1 MTIAV
6 LTAGTVTLT
15 GAAVE
20 YGMGTVTTGKTVV
33 LETDLSAMAA
43 GDVIEIRCYTR
54 AGMVSATDR
63 LLFKQSF
70 TDAQG
75 EPNFQTIPVC
85 APYSVI
91 FRAIQPTGTARAV
104 PFDIFSID

>member
-1 MTIAV
+1 MAIAV
-6 LTAGTVTLT
+6 LNAGTVTLT
-15 GAAVE
+15 GAVE
-20 YGMGTVTTGKTVV
+20 YAFGTVTTGKTVV
-33 LETDLSAMAA
+33 LETDMNAMVA

-54 AGMVSATDR
+54 VGMLSATDR
-63 LLFKQSF
+63 LLFKQQF

-75 EPNFQTIPVC
+75 QPNFQSIPVC

-91 FRAIQPTGTARAV
+91 FRAIQPTGTGRAI